1 MRVLILVAAVA
12 ALSFPAAGALAGAP
26 VTETM
31 TCPIGGGSFS
41 FTTTG
46 SYSTYGERPDGKP
59 FGSWTFP
66 LAIPECPDNGLVLY
80 KDYTPEEIAKLEP
93 LVASEAYQ
101 ALRTEDTPY
110 YRAYW
115 LMKQMGVGPE
125 RALWALLQAS
135 WEAEGKPELRKR
147 YLAELAE
154 ASAVVPSRP
163 QDLNWIGMEGR
174 AINALRELGRFDEA
188 LARLDKVPLA
198 SLDVPVPTGAAVSTE
213 AVAAARTRR
222 GWHAFFTALRP
233 AIERHDAA
241 IEPLDLL
248 PHSVAFGRC
257 LDQADKLDAAGKAFC
272 EKEAAGVAELRAAR
286 EKQAAELEALRQSRD
301 ASGR

>member
-1 MRVLILVAAVA
+1 MRALIPVA
-12 ALSFPAAGALAGAP
+12 ALAASAFPAAGAVAAMP
-26 VTETM
+26 VTQTM

-41 FTTTG
+41 FTTAA

-93 LVASEAYQ
+93 LVSSETYQ
-101 ALRTEDTPY
+101 ALRKEDTPY

-135 WEAEGKPELRKR
+135 WEAEGKPELRRR

-154 ASAVVPSRP
+154 ASAAVPPRP
-163 QDLNWIGMEGR
+163 GDLNWIGMEGR
-174 AINALRELGRFDEA
+174 AINALREIGRFDEA
-188 LARLDKVPLA
+188 IARLDKVPLA
-198 SLDVPVPTGAAVSTE
+198 GLDVPVPTGPSATTE
-213 AVAAARTRR
+213 AVAAAKTRR

-233 AIERHDAA
+233 AIERHDNA

-248 PHSVAFGRC
+248 PHNIAFGRC
-257 LDQADKLDAAGKAFC
+257 LDEADKLDEAGHAFC
-272 EKEAAGVAELRAAR
+272 EKEAAGIGELRAAR